1 MKTSRLS
8 ISLLLAFSLFF
19 FPCFA
24 QEKEKGKDV
33 AEKEAAPAIEPEPDD
48 SGFSQ
53 IELFTEVLETI
64 RQGYVDPDK
73 ASYEKLINSALEGM
87 LADLDPHCQFMQP
100 KVFEQLRRNTDSTY
114 EGIGVTISTKNDV
127 LTIVTA
133 REDGPAARAG
143 VLPGDQILKINNQLT
158 EDVGMSEAVG
168 LLRGKPGEALK
179 LTIRRPATQK
189 LLDFE
194 MVREVIKQASVKD
207 IMVLD
212 QSITAPYKMGYAR
225 ILQFSEPT
233 AEELA
238 NGLDKLEQEGID
250 AFVLDLR
257 NNPGGLLDSAIDV
270 CGIFVKAGTVVLTT
284 EGKPGSG
291 QIKVYR
297 TKAQKK
303 RRNRDYPLAILVN
316 HSSASGSEVVS
327 GALQDLKRCI
337 VVGETTFGKGSVQ
350 SILPIGKGK
359 AIRMTTA
366 KYYTPSHRTIHENG
380 VIPNIVAPLTPT
392 QEKGLA
398 DWFTRDT
405 MAPDQRKRVENFQ
418 DPQLTRAVDAM
429 KGALVYSDLKGDSG
443 DVVSAEK
450 TPAKVEAEKKAGE
463 AKKSETPE
471 KPKPSGA
478 E

>member
-1 MKTSRLS
+1 MKTS
-8 ISLLLAFSLFF
+8 SLLTIFLFILSALVI
-19 FPCFA
+19 FPVQDLVS
-24 QEKEKGKDV
+24 QEADAENKEDEEEV
-33 AEKEAAPAIEPEPDD
+33 TEEIQD
-48 SGFSQ
+48 SGFAE
-53 IELFTEVLETI
+53 IELFTEVLERI
-64 RQGYVDPDK
+64 RQGYVDPEK
-73 ASYEKLINSALEGM
+73 VTYEKLINSALEGM

-100 KVFEQLRRNTDSTY
+100 KVFDQLRRNTDSTY

-158 EDVGMSEAVG
+158 EDVGLSEAIG
-168 LLRGKPGEALK
+168 LLRGRPGEALK

-207 IMVLD
+207 FMVLD
-212 QSITAPYKMGYAR
+212 ESLTGPYKMGYAR

-238 NGLDKLEQEGID
+238 DGLDELEKQGID

-257 NNPGGLLDSAIDV
+257 NNPGGLLGSAIDV

-291 QIKVYR
+291 EIKVYR
-297 TKAQKK
+297 TREEKK

-316 HSSASGSEVVS
+316 HSSASGAEVVS

-337 VVGETTFGKGSVQ
+337 VVGETTFGKGSVL
-350 SILPIGKGK
+350 SILPLGKGK

-366 KYYTPSHRTIHENG
+366 KYYTPNHRTIHENG
-380 VIPNIVAPLTPT
+380 VIPNIVAPLTPS
-392 QEKGLA
+392 QEKGLGE
-398 DWFTRDT
+398 WFSRDT
-405 MAPDQRKRVENFQ
+405 MPPDER
-418 DPQLTRAVDAM
+418 
-429 KGALVYSDLKGDSG
+429 
-443 DVVSAEK
+443 
-450 TPAKVEAEKKAGE
+450 
-463 AKKSETPE
+463 
-471 KPKPSGA
+471 
-478 E
+478 